1 MDVFGS
7 LSRRKLKEN
16 SNNCVFVALLLVR
29 SARLWSET
37 VTVWLVDTSFVTLT
51 IKTSSFC
58 LIIEMVIIVWCSK
71 KLIVWASK
79 IEKLY
84 PQKLAPDFLIY
95 KCNKDTSM
103 NTENQITKNDNDN
116 PFKDMGF
123 IKFWIVSTV
132 FWFSFPVSL
141 VLCYL
146 ALGSVKT
153 KQLVKALVHD
163 FLQTLFIILVIICVI
178 VYGIY
183 HYVSG
188 LF

>member
-1 MDVFGS
+1 MNAENQMTKTDD
-7 LSRRKLKEN
+7 EN
-16 SNNCVFVALLLVR
+16 S
-29 SARLWSET
+29 
-37 VTVWLVDTSFVTLT
+37 
-51 IKTSSFC
+51 
-58 LIIEMVIIVWCSK
+58 
-71 KLIVWASK
+71 
-79 IEKLY
+79 
-84 PQKLAPDFLIY
+84 
-95 KCNKDTSM
+95 
-103 NTENQITKNDNDN
+103 
-116 PFKDMGF
+116 FKYMGF
-123 IKFWIVSTV
+123 FKFWIVSTV

-163 FLQTLFIILVIICVI
+163 FLQTLFMILLVVFVI

>member
-1 MDVFGS
+1 
-7 LSRRKLKEN
+7 
-16 SNNCVFVALLLVR
+16 
-29 SARLWSET
+29 
-37 VTVWLVDTSFVTLT
+37 
-51 IKTSSFC
+51 
-58 LIIEMVIIVWCSK
+58 
-71 KLIVWASK
+71 
-79 IEKLY
+79 
-84 PQKLAPDFLIY
+84 
-95 KCNKDTSM
+95 M
-103 NTENQITKNDNDN
+103 NTDSQITNEKDEN
-116 PFKDMGF
+116 PFKNMGF

-163 FLQTLFIILVIICVI
+163 FLQTLFIILVVICVI
-178 VYGIY
+178 VFGIY

>member
-1 MDVFGS
+1 
-7 LSRRKLKEN
+7 
-16 SNNCVFVALLLVR
+16 
-29 SARLWSET
+29 
-37 VTVWLVDTSFVTLT
+37 
-51 IKTSSFC
+51 
-58 LIIEMVIIVWCSK
+58 
-71 KLIVWASK
+71 
-79 IEKLY
+79 
-84 PQKLAPDFLIY
+84 
-95 KCNKDTSM
+95 M
-103 NTENQITKNDNDN
+103 NTKNQMTKNDDEN

-141 VLCYL
+141 VLCCL

-163 FLQTLFIILVIICVI
+163 FLQTLFMILVVVCVI